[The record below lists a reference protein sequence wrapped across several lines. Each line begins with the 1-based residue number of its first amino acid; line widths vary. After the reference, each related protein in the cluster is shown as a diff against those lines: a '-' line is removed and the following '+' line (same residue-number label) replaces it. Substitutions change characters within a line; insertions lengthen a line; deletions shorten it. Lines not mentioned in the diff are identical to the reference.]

1 MPLLAVV
8 ANKSLWPIWAL
19 ISLGGT
25 IFPFLLC
32 PVYIN
37 FISRMQLAWSLDRQ
51 VPEWFGR
58 VSERLR
64 APLNAI
70 LATLGLTLLFLFF
83 QSYKDLPTI
92 LATSDHK
99 LNLAG
104 TAWFSIVMAVFTWSL
119 PGFNAILVRWRRPDL
134 IRNAPFSKA
143 LPWVGALW
151 LLFPLWVYIFAV
163 IKPIVNA
170 LKGGGA
176 LTYLET
182 NGILDAA
189 VFYVLGLLIFF
200 VMRYRA
206 RRAGVDEKMLF
217 TELPPD

>member
-1 MPLLAVV
+1 MPLLAEI
-8 ANKSLWPIWAL
+8 ANKSLWPLWAL

-25 IFPFLLC
+25 VFPFLLC

-58 VSERLR
+58 VSERLH
-64 APLNAI
+64 APLNGI
-70 LATLGLTLLFLFF
+70 LAVLGLTLVFLFF
-83 QSYKDLPTI
+83 QSYKALPTF
-92 LATSDHK
+92 LATTGHK

-104 TAWFSIVMAVFTWSL
+104 TAWFSIVMALFMWTF
-119 PGFNAILVRWRRPDL
+119 PGVNAILVRFRRPDL
-134 IRNAPFSKA
+134 IRNAPFRRH
-143 LPWVGALW
+143 LWWIGALW
-151 LLFPLWVYIFAV
+151 LVFPVWVYIFAE

-170 LKGGGA
+170 LKAGGT

-182 NGILDAA
+182 NGIIDAA
-189 VFYVLGLLIFF
+189 IFYAIGLVIYFI
-200 VMRYRA
+200 MRYRA
-206 RRAGVDEKMLF
+206 LRAGVDEKMLF